1 MSTMNT
7 TTKTLVR
14 EVLSKLPDD
23 CSMEDVHYQLYVI
36 SKVRKGLA
44 EIKQGKGVAQAQVRK
59 RMQKWLA
66 R

>member
-1 MSTMNT
+1 MPT

-23 CSMEDVHYQLYVI
+23 CTVEDVQYQLYVI

-44 EIKQGKGVAQAQVRK
+44 EIKQGKGVPQAEVRK